1 MAWKNYN
8 RGGYS
13 RGEMA
18 AADYGYKWPVRSGYG
33 RGSSGGYSR
42 GSYGGYGRRKRSS
55 WPKGK
60 KNSNAWGR
68 VIDHDGQQVFI
79 GGAWLYDFKRRALFK
94 IDITPKYSR
103 KTGDGDYEKVDPSY
117 ENSQGRL
124 RFKVKCEVTNVDT
137 FQKMYGTSVFNPD
150 TGKIYFE
157 NLDLMVN
164 INKKTACFNPFSKEF
179 RPNRRVNYKK

>member
-1 MAWKNYN
+1 MAWNSSNDGYY
-8 RGGYS
+8 GGYS
-13 RGEMA
+13 R
-18 AADYGYKWPVRSGYG
+18 S
-33 RGSSGGYSR
+33 GYSR
-42 GSYGGYGRRKRSS
+42 GGRRK

-60 KNSNAWGR
+60 KNYNAWGR
-68 VIDHDGQQVFI
+68 VIENKDGQQVFI

-103 KTGDGDYEKVDPSY
+103 KTGEGDWDHVEPNYG
-117 ENSQGRL
+117 NSQGRL

-164 INKKTACFNPFSKEF
+164 INKKTACFNPFSSEY

>member
-1 MAWKNYN
+1 MAWNNYGRSGYSRSGN
-8 RGGYS
+8 GGGYS
-13 RGEMA
+13 RS
-18 AADYGYKWPVRSGYG
+18 GYSRSGN
-33 RGSSGGYSR
+33 GGYSR
-42 GSYGGYGRRKRSS
+42 RRRSS

-68 VIDHDGQQVFI
+68 VIENKDGQQVFI

-103 KTGDGDYEKVDPSY
+103 KTGDGEWEHVEPNYVT
-117 ENSQGRL
+117 SQDRI
-124 RFKVKCEVTNVDT
+124 RFKVKCEVTNVKT
-137 FQKMYGTSVFNPD
+137 FQKMYGTSTFNPD

-164 INKKTACFNPFSKEF
+164 INRKTACFNPFSAEY
-179 RPNRRVNYKK
+179 RPNRRISYKK